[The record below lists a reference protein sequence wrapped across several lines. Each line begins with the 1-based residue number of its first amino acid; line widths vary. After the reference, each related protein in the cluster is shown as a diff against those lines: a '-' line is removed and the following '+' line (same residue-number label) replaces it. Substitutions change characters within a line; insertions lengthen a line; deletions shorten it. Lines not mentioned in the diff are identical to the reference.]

1 MTETKENRRSFRV
14 SETAYVR
21 FEVLSDE
28 EFEQG
33 LEHRKIQQGSSDGAQ
48 AKLVDLEAR
57 LNETLFLL
65 KSENAK
71 VANCLSLLNDK
82 LNVVVEQLPSLRKTK
97 ASLAK
102 SKPQDCDVSADGMI
116 FSTDHELSVDDKLH
130 LQVLLSS
137 DNRYLETFCR
147 VVRVTDPPEGS
158 DKHYRYGVGVE
169 FVNLPRAQREILIQY
184 MFSRESESLRI
195 RRLEIDENGEIQ
207 KQ

>member
-14 SETAYVR
+14 SETVYVR

-33 LEHRKIQQGSSDGAQ
+33 LEHRKLQQGSSDGSQ

-57 LNETLFLL
+57 LNEALFLL
-65 KSENAK
+65 KAENTK
-71 VANCLSLLNDK
+71 VTNCLSLLNEK

-97 ASLAK
+97 ASLTK
-102 SKPQDCDVSADGMI
+102 TKPQYCDVSADGMI
-116 FSTDHELSVDDKLH
+116 FSTDHELKVDDKLH
-130 LQVLLSS
+130 LQALLSS

-147 VVRVTDPPEGS
+147 VVRVTDPPDSS
-158 DKHYRYGVGVE
+158 DAGYRFGIGVE
-169 FVNLPRAQREILIQY
+169 FVNMPSAQREILIQY

-195 RRLEIDENGEIQ
+195 RRLEIDENGEI
-207 KQ
+207 K

>member
-1 MTETKENRRSFRV
+1 MTQTKENRRSFRV
-14 SETAYVR
+14 SETVYVR

-33 LEHRKIQQGSSDGAQ
+33 LEQRKLQQGSSDGAQ

-57 LNETLFLL
+57 LNETLFLM
-65 KSENAK
+65 KAASPKIAD
-71 VANCLSLLNDK
+71 CLSLLNDK

-97 ASLAK
+97 ASLTK
-102 SKPQDCDVSADGMI
+102 EKPQDCDISADGMI
-116 FSTDHELSVDDKLH
+116 FCTDHELNVDDKLH
-130 LQVLLSS
+130 LQALLSS

-147 VVRVTDPPEGS
+147 VVRVTDPPESSAGN
-158 DKHYRYGVGVE
+158 YRYGVGVE
-169 FVNLPRAQREILIQY
+169 FVNMPRAQREILIQY

>member
-1 MTETKENRRSFRV
+1 MIETKENRRSFRV
-14 SETAYVR
+14 SEIVYVK

-33 LEHRKIQQGSSDGAQ
+33 LEHRKLQQGSSDGAQ

-57 LNETLFLL
+57 LSETLFLL
-65 KSENAK
+65 KAESAK
-71 VANCLSLLNDK
+71 IANCLSLLNDK

-102 SKPQDCDVSADGMI
+102 SKPQGCDVSADGMI
-116 FSTDHELSVDDKLH
+116 FSTDQELNVGDKLH

-137 DNRYLETFCR
+137 DNRYLETFCH
-147 VVRVTDPPEGS
+147 VVRVTDPPDSG
-158 DKHYRYGVGVE
+158 DTDYRFGVGVE
-169 FVNLPRAQREILIQY
+169 FIDMPRAQREILIQY

-195 RRLEIDENGEIQ
+195 RRLELDENGEI
-207 KQ
+207 KQP

>member
-14 SETAYVR
+14 SETAYIR

-33 LEHRKIQQGSSDGAQ
+33 LEHRKLQQGSSDGAQ

-57 LNETLFLL
+57 LSETLFLL
-65 KSENAK
+65 KAENAK

-97 ASLAK
+97 ASLSK
-102 SKPQDCDVSADGMI
+102 EKPQDCDGSADGR
-116 FSTDHELSVDDKLH
+116 FFCTEHELSVDDKLH
-130 LQVLLSS
+130 LQVLLTS

-147 VVRVTDPPEGS
+147 VVRVTDPPESSVG
-158 DKHYRYGVGVE
+158 HYRYGVGVE
-169 FVNLPRAQREILIQY
+169 FVNMPRAQREILIQY